1 MVTARIILLGQVKLE
16 GNKNHIF
23 IGWDVECGPMLMC
36 NAHFSS
42 LYDLLIIFFI
52 HDANVPTKPFV
63 QDRSRLPDV
72 DELFV
77 ASVGTSI
84 STLNNLSLKAPK
96 GQDKK
101 KRRNMPITCNV
112 RCEKI
117 DCRGDLEG
125 LIFVPLKFTM
135 TS

>member
-101 KRRNMPITCNV
+101 KKKEYANHMQR
-112 RCEKI
+112 
-117 DCRGDLEG
+117 
-125 LIFVPLKFTM
+125 PL
-135 TS
+135 